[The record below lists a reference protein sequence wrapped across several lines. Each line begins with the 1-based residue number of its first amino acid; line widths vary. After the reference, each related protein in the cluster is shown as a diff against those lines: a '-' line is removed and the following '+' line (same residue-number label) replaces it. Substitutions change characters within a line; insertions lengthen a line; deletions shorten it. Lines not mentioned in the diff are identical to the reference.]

1 MISESE
7 MVGMIKTFFE
17 ERGFKV
23 VTEVPMLSRRI
34 DVVCINP
41 QEDCVIAIEA
51 KLQNWKKGIRQAST
65 YRVGSDLVYLAIHR
79 EFSHRV
85 NRKLLREARVG
96 LIIVD
101 QKEVE
106 ICDSAPNHQII
117 HDRIRGEIVSY
128 CGGETFAR
136 I

>member
-7 MVGMIKTFFE
+7 MVEKIKIFFE
-17 ERGFKV
+17 EKGFKV
-23 VTEVPMLSRRI
+23 VTEVPMLSKRI
-34 DVVCINP
+34 DVVCIKP
-41 QEDCVIAIEA
+41 QEDYVIAIEA
-51 KLQNWKKGIRQAST
+51 KLRNWKKGIRQAST
-65 YRVGSDLVYLAIHR
+65 YRVGSDFVYLAIHR
-79 EFSHRV
+79 KFSHRV
-85 NRKLLREARVG
+85 NKTLLKKASVG

-106 ICDSAPNHQII
+106 IRDSAPNHQII

-128 CGGETFAR
+128 CGGENLAR